1 MQVGI
6 IKRNNYG
13 RGGGLGPLN
22 SSSLSLTPI
31 SQTLS
36 TSASPSARPSTSSG
50 SSASPLLARI
60 PMVSP
65 GVPLSFTPQA
75 PISSIPQ
82 ASPTSSSSQD
92 EAVDKDALRQQL
104 VDEYMDLINAYVQDN
119 SLAQAVSKKY
129 EELVARGI
137 YSDDELAQMRSV
149 AEQVSANHDLVQQ
162 QESGVTAMTAE
173 EYYANNP
180 FTADQI
186 KQVAYR
192 YYHKMEQEAA
202 GYPVANDQY
211 ITALVERGSL
221 TPEGYALFQQ
231 EVAALQA
238 AEQTPV
244 HTATNVVPANVQQ
257 LSTLAPPPQKEWYE
271 KTSNQV
277 LMGLALLG
285 LAYSAPK
292 LLK

>member
-1 MQVGI
+1 MRIGI
-6 IKRNNYG
+6 MKNKNYG
-13 RGGGLGPLN
+13 RGGRL
-22 SSSLSLTPI
+22 SSQGNQQL
-31 SQTLS
+31 LS
-36 TSASPSARPSTSSG
+36 TVQQFRPGRMPSAISTSSG
-50 SSASPLLARI
+50 FSASSRLDRT

-65 GVPLSFTPQA
+65 SVPLSFTPQA

-82 ASPTSSSSQD
+82 ATPTSSSSQD
-92 EAVDKDALRQQL
+92 ESVDMDALRQQL
-104 VDEYMDLINAYVQDN
+104 VDEYMDLINVYIQDN

-162 QESGVTAMTAE
+162 QESGVTAMKAE
-173 EYYANNP
+173 EYYGKNP
-180 FTADQI
+180 FTAEQI

-192 YYHKMEQEAA
+192 YYHKMEQDTA
-202 GYPVANDQY
+202 GYPVANDRY

-231 EVAALQA
+231 EVAALHA

-244 HTATNVVPANVQQ
+244 HTATNVVPENVQQ
-257 LSTLAPPPQKEWYE
+257 LSTLGPLPQKEWYE
-271 KTSNQV
+271 RTRNQV
-277 LMGLALLG
+277 FMGLALLA
-285 LAYSAPK
+285 LAYATPK